1 MLKVKIDADHALVIL
16 EPDGAL
22 TDNDFRLAAQLIDPV
37 IEKNGSLKGLIVH
50 TRSFPGWASF
60 AALVSHLRFV
70 REHHKSVK
78 RIAFVTDSPVGS
90 FAQSIGN
97 HFINAQLRHFTFDEF
112 EAARR
117 WILFGE

>member
-1 MLKVKIDADHALVIL
+1 MLNVKIDADHGFAIL

-22 TDNDFRLAAQLIDPV
+22 SENDFRLAAKLIDPV
-37 IEKNGSLKGLIVH
+37 IEKSGSLKGIIIRS
-50 TRSFPGWASF
+50 RSFPGWASF
-60 AALVSHLRFV
+60 ASFVSHLHFV

-90 FAQSIGN
+90 FAQAIGN
-97 HFINAQLRHFTFDEF
+97 HFISAEIKNYTFSEF
-112 EAARR
+112 ESARR

>member
-1 MLKVKIDADHALVIL
+1 MLNVKVDADHGLVIL

-37 IEKNGSLKGLIVH
+37 IEKAGSLAGIIIR
-50 TRSFPGWASF
+50 TRSFPGWNSF
-60 AALVSHLRFV
+60 SALVSHLRFV

-90 FAQSIGN
+90 FAQAIGN
-97 HFINAQLRHFTFDEF
+97 HFISAQIRHFTFDEF

>member
-1 MLKVKIDADHALVIL
+1 MLNVKVDADNGIAIL
-16 EPDGAL
+16 EPEGAL

-37 IEKNGSLKGLIVH
+37 IEKAGALKGLIIR
-50 TRSFPGWASF
+50 TRSFPGWDSF

-97 HFINAQLRHFTFDEF
+97 HFISAEIRNFTFDEF

>member
-1 MLKVKIDADHALVIL
+1 MLNVKVDANYGLAIL

-37 IEKNGSLKGLIVH
+37 IEKNGSLKGLIIH
-50 TRSFPGWASF
+50 SRSFPGWASF

-70 REHHKSVK
+70 REHHKSVQ
-78 RIAFVTDSPVGS
+78 RLAFVTDSPVGS
-90 FAQSIGN
+90 FAEAVGN
-97 HFINAQLRHFTFDEF
+97 HFISAQIRNFTFDEF

>member
-37 IEKNGSLKGLIVH
+37 IEKNGSLKGLIIQ

-90 FAQSIGN
+90 FAEAIGN
-97 HFINAQLRHFTFDEF
+97 HFVSAEIRHFAYDEF
-112 EAARR
+112 SHARN
-117 WILFGE
+117 WVLYGE